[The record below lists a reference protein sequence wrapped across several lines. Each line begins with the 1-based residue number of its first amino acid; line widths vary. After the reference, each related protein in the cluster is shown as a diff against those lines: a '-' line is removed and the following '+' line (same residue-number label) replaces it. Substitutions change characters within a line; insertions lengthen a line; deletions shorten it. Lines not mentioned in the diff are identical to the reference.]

1 MALNGTNAMASVSS
15 RAMRHWFLVLM
26 IALLP
31 LRGWVG
37 DAMAMDML
45 SAPSHNMAALSADSG
60 HPCPD
65 HTVGAT
71 ADHGTQDSHSEHS
84 HTACDVCNGP
94 ALALA
99 SATLQPLPAMHSLRA
114 RPAEHFASSEA
125 RRGVKPPIS

>member
-1 MALNGTNAMASVSS
+1 
-15 RAMRHWFLVLM
+15 MRHWFLVLM

-37 DAMAMDML
+37 DAMAIEML
-45 SAPSHNMAALSADSG
+45 SAPAQSAVVVGGGSG

-65 HTVGAT
+65 HMASAS
-71 ADHGTQDSHSEHS
+71 ADHVAPDSSGDHT

-94 ALALA
+94 ALAMGA
-99 SATLQPLPAMHSLRA
+99 SFAQTLPPVHSVA
-114 RPAEHFASSEA
+114 VRPAERFASSEA